1 MTISFI
7 NVYLSKFPSMTIT
20 QIEYVV
26 AVATYKSFVAAAEK
40 CFVTQ
45 PTLSMQ
51 IQKLEDELGVRIF
64 DRNKHPIA
72 ITDMGELIVAQG
84 RIALAECERIHEII
98 QTQQKAISGVFRF
111 AAIPTVAPNILPGLL
126 ENYSK
131 KYPSIKLHASE
142 METNQ
147 IILALRNNEID
158 AALLST
164 PLEEKD
170 IKEYPL
176 FYETFVGYFSDGEPA
191 LKKRTIT
198 PDDIALD
205 RIWLLNEGHCMRNQI
220 INLCSEQVQK
230 MQGERPYRYESSN
243 VETLRRMVE
252 KNGGMTVLP
261 ELATLEFTED
271 QIERIRYFEDP
282 EPVRE
287 VSLVTNGHFVRM
299 SILQTLMDEIL
310 LLVPEKMRVQKKNR
324 KVLRI
329 QSAKLH
335 I

>member
-1 MTISFI
+1 
-7 NVYLSKFPSMTIT
+7 MTIT
-20 QIEYVV
+20 QLEYVV

-51 IQKLEDELGVRIF
+51 IQKLEDELGVKIF

-72 ITDMGELIVAQG
+72 VSEMGDMIVKQA
-84 RIALAECERIHEII
+84 RIALAECERIFEII
-98 QTQQKAISGVFRF
+98 VGQQNMLSGTFRF

-131 KYPSIKLHASE
+131 NFPNIKLQVKE
-142 METNQ
+142 METNK
-147 IILALRNNEID
+147 ILSAIRNNEID

-176 FYETFVGYFSDGEPA
+176 FYEPFVGYFHDGEPA
-191 LKKRTIT
+191 LKKRLID
-198 PDDIALD
+198 PSDIALD

-220 INLCSEQVQK
+220 INLCSDQIQK
-230 MQGERPYRYESSN
+230 MQAERPYRYESSN
-243 VETLRRMVE
+243 VETLRKMVE
-252 KNGGMTVLP
+252 KNGGMTIFP

-271 QIERIRYFEDP
+271 QIERIRYFVDP

-287 VSLVTNGHFVRM
+287 ISLITNDHFVRI
-299 SILQTLMDEIL
+299 SVLQSLMDEIL
-310 LLVPEKMRVQKKNR
+310 KLVPEKMRVQKKNR
-324 KVLRI
+324 KILRI
-329 QSAKLH
+329 QSAKLEL
-335 I
+335 